1 MNKKMLVNHTN
12 IAIIKITKV
21 RRKTY
26 ERKNTI

>member
-12 IAIIKITKV
+12 FDIIKITNV